1 VNVIIP
7 PLAVDGA
14 CMTIRK
20 FTKEKL
26 TLEKLLGFG
35 SMSPSWVSAL

>member
-20 FTKEKL
+20 FKKDKL
-26 TLEKLLGFG
+26 TLEKLLEYKCDDAELP
-35 SMSPSWVSAL
+35 PS